1 SSRYMSELMSHAD
14 EVKFITVY
22 ALGTVTQSPSGK
34 SYGLE
39 VDDLRHLAIVLGPAK
54 VWVEEGKVPAT

>member
-1 SSRYMSELMSHAD
+1 M
-14 EVKFITVY
+14 Y

-34 SYGLE
+34 SYSVE

-54 VWVEEGKVPAT
+54 ELVEEGKAAGG